1 MARIETK
8 ETDSTRNST
17 LRVIE
22 QARSKMQTLKK
33 GKEYRKS
40 KRFYNQLKRFLK
52 KYDKMMGY
60 K

>member
-40 KRFYNQLKRFLK
+40 KRFYKDMQRFLK

>member
-8 ETDSTRNST
+8 ETDSTRNSH
-17 LRVIE
+17 LQLME
-22 QARSKMQTLKK
+22 QTLEQMAKYPK
-33 GKEYRKS
+33 GKEYRKR

>member
-8 ETDSTRNST
+8 ETDSTRNSHLLLMDYT
-17 LRVIE
+17 FNE
-22 QARSKMQTLKK
+22 MKTLKK